1 MIARPQL
8 NEYPVFAGTYVN
20 MVPEGADVM
29 QLLADSLTET
39 YELFSTLPDE
49 RALYAYAEGK
59 WTVKEVLGHI
69 IDTERV
75 FGFRAFCF
83 SREQITLPGFDQDV
97 YVNNTDYNSLS
108 LQDLA
113 EEFKV
118 TRLSNLYVFRNFTE
132 EQINRNGT
140 ASGNY
145 LTVRALIYMTAG
157 HVLHHLQILKERYL

>member
-1 MIARPQL
+1 MIARPQP

-20 MVPEGADVM
+20 MVPQGADVM
-29 QLLADSLTET
+29 QLLANSITET
-39 YELFSTLPDE
+39 HNLFSNLPVE
-49 RALYAYAEGK
+49 KALYAYAEGK
-59 WTVKEVLGHI
+59 WTVKEVLGHM

-75 FGFRAFCF
+75 FAFRAFCF
-83 SREQITLPGFDQDV
+83 SREQITLPGFDQDT
-97 YVNNTDYNSLS
+97 YVNNTDYNSRS

-113 EEFKV
+113 DEFKV
-118 TRLSNLYVFRNFTE
+118 TRLSNLYVFRNFTD

>member
-8 NEYPVFAGTYVN
+8 NEYPVFASTYVN

-29 QLLADSLTET
+29 QLLTDSLTET

-49 RALYAYAEGK
+49 KALFAYAEGK

-75 FGFRAFCF
+75 FAFRAFCF
-83 SREQITLPGFDQDV
+83 SREQITLPGFDQDT
-97 YVNNTDYNSLS
+97 YVNNTDYNSRS